1 MCTSPSTHVTLDQE
15 QRSLPETFQ
24 FERVPWG
31 SEFILTRNFNNANPK
46 LKNQNPKQI
55 LKRRRR
61 WIIKKLTIDLG
72 IDRKR
77 ERSFKANDQ
86 EEDARVVVVVVVI
99 VESTIQVVGS

>member
-1 MCTSPSTHVTLDQE
+1 M
-15 QRSLPETFQ
+15 
-24 FERVPWG
+24 
-31 SEFILTRNFNNANPK
+31 
-46 LKNQNPKQI
+46 
-55 LKRRRR
+55 
-61 WIIKKLTIDLG
+61 DLG